1 MSAATTQPPTTP
13 IVGNLRHHTP
23 IGPGVVRI
31 DRATRWGNPFRLA
44 RGAGPD
50 ERARCITRHRHW
62 LLTRCVN
69 GEVTHTDMCT
79 LSAAQMFLCWCAPQP
94 CHGDTLRECALKAAA
109 LAPDA
114 WIAWCQSELN
124 AMDRA

>member
-44 RGAGPD
+44 RGASPD

-79 LSAAQMFLCWCAPQP
+79 LSAAQLFLCW
-94 CHGDTLRECALKAAA
+94 
-109 LAPDA
+109 
-114 WIAWCQSELN
+114 
-124 AMDRA
+124 